1 MRNLTLGAIIL
12 YKNIPGFT
20 SWLQR
25 IVLGIPYSHSSIYI
39 GKNELGRAEEFEAN
53 LEVGTT
59 TFVDSV
65 EYREVYNIRGV
76 PHPVMEKVLNE
87 LINEFEENTYGFIS
101 WVAIF
106 IRRCFELC
114 GFNAKGWNILW
125 GWGVQCT
132 ELVYHFLVRLAK
144 IMEWHDLEEYLY
156 MYNPDLFHSGDLKLI
171 LDTFNNYFKK
181 LANGRNNNN

>member
-39 GKNELGRAEEFEAN
+39 GENELGRAEEFEAN

-65 EYREVYNIRGV
+65 EYREVYNIIGV
-76 PHPVMEKVLNE
+76 PEDVMKRVLNG
-87 LINEFEENTYGFIS
+87 LMDEFEENTYGFIS

-114 GFNAKGWNILW
+114 GFNAKGWN
-125 GWGVQCT
+125 
-132 ELVYHFLVRLAK
+132 K
-144 IMEWHDLEEYLY
+144 EWSFD
-156 MYNPDLFHSGDLKLI
+156 
-171 LDTFNNYFKK
+171 
-181 LANGRNNNN
+181 RR